1 MINHSFW
8 VGHKICLGICIIWKE
23 INVQCLMFNVQL
35 KSIKPLQPRLSSQFD
50 TWITGSLDALMTNN
64 QNNHQL
70 LTFRQNFTLHS
81 STCNQTQ
88 LERTLTWSRRA
99 TGRRS
104 EIWRISK
111 IKGWTGLRSLS
122 TYFARQPFCSNSS
135 LWSLIN
141 RSIQPLPTPGK
152 VLSFFRLLS

>member
-1 MINHSFW
+1 MINHSVW

-70 LTFRQNFTLHS
+70 LTFRQNCTLHS
-81 STCNQTQ
+81 PTCKLQPHTTWKNFDMKQKSNREKIWDLTNIKDQRMDWSSFIVNLVCSAALLLQ
-88 LERTLTWSRRA
+88 LIIVVIDQQLHPTLTNTR
-99 TGRRS
+99 
-104 EIWRISK
+104 
-111 IKGWTGLRSLS
+111 
-122 TYFARQPFCSNSS
+122 
-135 LWSLIN
+135 
-141 RSIQPLPTPGK
+141 
-152 VLSFFRLLS
+152 